1 MTAAMHGKPPPE
13 TWQCSAV
20 LQNPVLGFCL
30 FVVWIKGI
38 KDLTFVQPFK

>member
-20 LQNPVLGFCL
+20 LQNPVLGVL
-30 FVVWIKGI
+30 FVCRL
-38 KDLTFVQPFK
+38 D